1 MKIALIGYG
10 KMGKEIEAIAKDRG
24 HEIAIII
31 DQNNTDDFNTDDFAN
46 SDVAIEFSR
55 PETAIENY
63 RSCFKHNVPVISGTT
78 GWLDQFETIA
88 KECKAQNQAFFY
100 ASNFSVGVNIFFEI
114 NKKLAALINPTK
126 AYDVS
131 MEEIH
136 HTQKLDAPS
145 GTAISLA
152 EQIVERMDNK
162 NHWKLDATKNEDLN
176 ISALRIADTPG
187 THSIEYQSEVDKITI
202 THEAKSRKGFAL
214 GAILAAEFIVG
225 KTGVFNM
232 QDLLHL

>member
-10 KMGKEIEAIAKDRG
+10 KMGKEIEAIAKDKG
-24 HEIAIII
+24 HEISIII
-31 DQNNTDDFNTDDFAN
+31 DQNNVDDFNSEAFAQT
-46 SDVAIEFSR
+46 DVAIEFSR
-55 PETAIENY
+55 PETAVENY
-63 RSCFKHNVPVISGTT
+63 RSCFAKNIPVVSGTT
-78 GWLDQFETIA
+78 GWLEQFEDITR
-88 KECKAQNQAFFY
+88 ECKAQKQAFFY

-114 NKKLAALINPTK
+114 NKKLAELINPTK
-126 AYDVS
+126 TYNVS

-162 NHWKLDATKNEDLN
+162 SQWKLDGKGEDDLS
-176 ISALRIADTPG
+176 ISALRVADTPG
-187 THSIEYQSEVDKITI
+187 THSVEYLSDVDKITI
-202 THEAKSRKGFAL
+202 RHEAKSRKGFAL
-214 GAILAAEFIVG
+214 GAVLAAEFIVG
-225 KTGVFNM
+225 KRGVFNM